1 MYVYV
6 AQSLFSLVARFVK
19 TSTKVHEGLIKEML
33 DTEDNAESRPK
44 QPSWALDYLLSK
56 SIIFLPFPT
65 RTGADE
71 SFILKSQFDSI
82 SCFRVQGEEGAVP
95 RSHRHVHRQCL
106 LCRVVARIELGII
119 EGGERGEM
127 VHDLYIRNTAPA
139 LLLTSVGSMGNAHQL
154 IIRSNSLL

>member
-65 RTGADE
+65 RTGADK
-71 SFILKSQFDSI
+71 SFILNLIRF
-82 SCFRVQGEEGAVP
+82 
-95 RSHRHVHRQCL
+95 HVSGSKEKKELFQE
-106 LCRVVARIELGII
+106 VTDMFIDNVSSVA
-119 EGGERGEM
+119 
-127 VHDLYIRNTAPA
+127 
-139 LLLTSVGSMGNAHQL
+139 S
-154 IIRSNSLL
+154 